1 MIVVLVRCFF
11 FVWLHWLYLVV
22 IVAFVWLWLW
32 IWLCWFGL
40 ALALFGRSVWLL
52 LWVWMCRFGSV
63 LACVVVVCLL
73 CSFIIVGF
81 WSCGAVFALFGCLVV
96 LIWFDVGCWLCR
108 IPRLIVLLLL
118 YVCFGFVWFNVG
130 FVGCGCGFVHLVLF
144 GCVYW
149 VYWVVWFDV
158 FVVCVVVGLV
168 VVGLI
173 RRWLSSVVV
182 VVFCWSARFGA
193 RSCH

>member
-1 MIVVLVRCFF
+1 MFVLG
-11 FVWLHWLYLVV
+11 
-22 IVAFVWLWLW
+22 
-32 IWLCWFGL
+32 LCGSTLGL
-40 ALALFGRSVWLL
+40 L
-52 LWVWMCRFGSV
+52 
-63 LACVVVVCLL
+63 VVVV
-73 CSFIIVGF
+73 
-81 WSCGAVFALFGCLVV
+81 
-96 LIWFDVGCWLCR
+96 
-108 IPRLIVLLLL
+108 
-118 YVCFGFVWFNVG
+118 
-130 FVGCGCGFVHLVLF
+130 GFVHLVLF